1 MKSKILTKT
10 VKQKTLFSVIIAVI
24 LAAAIG
30 IGIWFGVSAKYS
42 IFNTSVTMES
52 QKTLTITVDQFGYNN
67 NLEELE
73 TECEKLFGNLNYAY
87 EMKGQMTGD
96 ESELVYVFESNADL
110 TNAKAAVEAYFKAA
124 TVQKDGVFEGMYITV
139 STNSEVIKANIAQD
153 YLLRAAIAGAV
164 MLVLA
169 FVYVSLR
176 YRVSVGALT
185 VISGILGGALTTA
198 IVILAR
204 IPVSVSVSYAIVV
217 AALLAMV
224 ATLLTM
230 SKARLNQASE
240 SEMEKS
246 AEDQVVSAIAGK
258 EICAMT
264 VLGGVAIIFMGAL
277 ATTAVRWFAIVALIG
292 LLVSAFI
299 GLFCV
304 PAWYLP
310 MKKAADKKAASK
322 SEYQGAKKT
331 SKKVKKAFVAAKKA
345 APVEEA
351 PVEAAPAEET
361 VEETP
366 VEEAEEVNEEVEAT
380 EEVEEAPAEEAAE
393 EVAEAVEEAPVE
405 EVAEEAVE
413 ENKED

>member
-30 IGIWFGVSAKYS
+30 IGIWFGVSAKHS

-67 NLEELE
+67 NLETLE
-73 TECEKLFGNLNYAY
+73 EECEKLFGNLDYAY
-87 EMKGQMTGD
+87 EMKGKMTGD
-96 ESELVYVFESNADL
+96 ESELVYVFEAGADL
-110 TNAKAAVEAYFKAA
+110 TNVKAAMEAYFKTA
-124 TVQKDGVFEGMYITV
+124 TVTGGAFDGMYITV
-139 STNSEVIKANIAQD
+139 STNSEAIQANIAQD
-153 YLLRAAIAGAV
+153 YILRAAIAGAV

-169 FVYVSLR
+169 FAYVSLR
-176 YRVSVGALT
+176 FRVSVGALT
-185 VISGILGGALTTA
+185 VLSGILGAALTAA
-198 IVILAR
+198 IVMFAR
-204 IPVSVSVSYAIVV
+204 IPVSVSVSYVFVV
-217 AALLAMV
+217 AALLSMI

-246 AEDQVVSAIAGK
+246 AEEQVVSAIAGK

-264 VLGGVAIIFMGAL
+264 VLGGVAIVFMGAL
-277 ATTAVRWFAIVALIG
+277 ATTAVRWFAVVALIG

-310 MKKAADKKAASK
+310 MKKAADKKAANK
-322 SEYQGAKKT
+322 STYHGAKKT
-331 SKKVKKAFVAAKKA
+331 SKKEKKAFVAAKKA
-345 APVEEA
+345 APVEA
-351 PVEAAPAEET
+351 PVEAPA
-361 VEETP
+361 
-366 VEEAEEVNEEVEAT
+366 A
-380 EEVEEAPAEEAAE
+380 EVEEAPAEEVANE
-393 EVAEAVEEAPVE
+393 EVEEAPVE
-405 EVAEEAVE
+405 EAVAEETEEAPVEEAVE

>member
-1 MKSKILTKT
+1 
-10 VKQKTLFSVIIAVI
+10 
-24 LAAAIG
+24 
-30 IGIWFGVSAKYS
+30 
-42 IFNTSVTMES
+42 
-52 QKTLTITVDQFGYNN
+52 LTITVDQFGYNN

-185 VISGILGGALTTA
+185 VLSGILGGALTTA

-277 ATTAVRWFAIVALIG
+277 ATTAVRWFAVVALIG

-310 MKKAADKKAASK
+310 MKKAADKAVD
-322 SEYQGAKKT
+322 T
-331 SKKVKKAFVAAKKA
+331 VKRTAKKA
-345 APVEEA
+345 KIANLAIIIQSPLGGNI
-351 PVEAAPAEET
+351 T
-361 VEETP
+361 VEEIADK
-366 VEEAEEVNEEVEAT
+366 V
-380 EEVEEAPAEEAAE
+380 PADAD
-393 EVAEAVEEAPVE
+393 AVFVR
-405 EVAEEAVE
+405 VDQ
-413 ENKED
+413 NKLWWTRGDEKGDVDIWE